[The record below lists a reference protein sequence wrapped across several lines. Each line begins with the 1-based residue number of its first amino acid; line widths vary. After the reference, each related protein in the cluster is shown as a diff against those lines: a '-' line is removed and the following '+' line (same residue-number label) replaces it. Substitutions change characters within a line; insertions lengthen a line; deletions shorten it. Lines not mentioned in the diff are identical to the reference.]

1 MKIDKLKFC
10 GKTIG
15 VVIIPRLSQTMGKEP
30 SYSCDIEVTG
40 WKGKMSGDDYQ
51 ALKNYLKAEGYIEQA
66 YEVFNEQ

>member
-1 MKIDKLKFC
+1 MQIDKLKFR

-15 VVIIPRLSQTMGKEP
+15 VVIIPQLSQTMGKEP

-51 ALKNYLKAEGYIEQA
+51 ALKNYLKAEGYIDEA
-66 YEVFNEQ
+66 FKHY